1 MQEHTKGFFKIFIVH
16 IQKLYK
22 EKRLSLVAPHL
33 GSELEEIS
41 ITIEKFRKRIP
52 ENNNTSQKM
61 NKNTLQSTLVVL
73 C

>member
-16 IQKLYK
+16 IQKLYR
-22 EKRLSLVAPHL
+22 EKRLSRAPHL

-41 ITIEKFRKRIP
+41 IIEKFRKRIP

-61 NKNTLQSTLVVL
+61 NKNTL
-73 C
+73 

>member
-22 EKRLSLVAPHL
+22 EKQLSHHTWEVNLKKSLLH
-33 GSELEEIS
+33 
-41 ITIEKFRKRIP
+41 IEKFRKRIP